1 MNKLTIFGQTLRL
14 NGHTKTLELTERH
27 NRRLI
32 AGEIGGYGR
41 IDVRRTLLN
50 LELVSLKGPLQD
62 IVKKIISDKGID
74 LNNPLLRKKNR
85 GYAVEFLFTVTSGHM
100 CSFNAMY
107 SDCLDLLKEYYPEC
121 PIVHAVIHHDEHTP
135 HMHVILVP
143 FKDGKLQADK
153 INRYKGESRKRNK
166 FFFDRLNENY
176 GLTFPVYLKGSQKK
190 RGVELALQAYKNLP
204 ESNLRVMLDGS
215 IMQAIHARPEP
226 FLYALGI
233 TYDEVL
239 GGSQTTPT

>member
-14 NGHTKTLELTERH
+14 KGHTKTLELTERH

-32 AGEIGGYGR
+32 TSEIGGYGR
-41 IDVRRTLLN
+41 IDVRRSPFN

-62 IVKKIISDKGID
+62 VVKTIISDKGID
-74 LNNPLLRKKNR
+74 LNHYSLQKINR
-85 GYAVEFLFTVTSGHM
+85 GYAVEFVFTVTSGHL
-100 CSFNAMY
+100 CDFKAMY

-121 PIVHAVIHHDEHTP
+121 PIVHAVIHYDEHTP
-135 HMHVILVP
+135 HMHVVLVP

-166 FFFDRLNENY
+166 FFFDRLNSSY

-190 RGVELALQAYKNLP
+190 RGVELALQAYQSIP
-204 ESNLRVMLDGS
+204 EGNLRIMLDGS
-215 IMQAIHARPEP
+215 IVQAIHARPEP

-239 GGSQTTPT
+239 SGSQTTPT